1 MTKLKG
7 LFLGSAA
14 AILAVTGA
22 QAADPPVEVWDYV
35 RICDAYGTKYYYIP
49 QTETCLRIGG
59 YTQWRARYDHG
70 DEMNRG
76 RNQLREDW
84 NNANRVDTEFDML
97 GRARLWLDAREE
109 TEWGTLRAY
118 MEFEAND
125 GGSLNMRH
133 AYLQILGFT
142 AGHTDT
148 TMNFGT
154 GGGPNYGTISGDNG
168 VSRNQLIRYEV
179 PFGNGFSVAVAAEES
194 DNTDT
199 GIVGWNNQGTAALAD
214 DIAVGGAIANNG
226 GDDAPDAA
234 ARIRVDQ
241 GWGSAQVSGIVRSV
255 QVFESNLGVAD
266 WGEEDEVGYALRAGL
281 KLNLNFLP
289 NGGTI
294 GGMFTWTHGASNWA
308 ADYAPDA
315 VYNVFNNDIEL
326 VDTWS
331 ARGALEVG
339 LSPTL
344 SAGIFGGYTTVVDV
358 EDTLVAPGDRQTE
371 TWWNVGFAATW
382 SPVNNLD
389 IGLDV
394 IYDHEEDSIWT
405 GITPANTKI
414 ITEDSENVWR
424 VIVGATR
431 TF

>member
-49 QTETCLRIGG
+49 GTETCLRIGG
-59 YTQWRARYDHG
+59 YTQWRAAYTHND
-70 DEMNRG
+70 DRG
-76 RNQLREDW
+76 RGFNL
-84 NNANRVDTEFDML
+84 NANDNQTDFDML

-125 GGSLNMRH
+125 AGSLNMRH

-154 GGGPNYGTISGDNG
+154 GGGPNYGTISGDGG

-194 DNTDT
+194 DNTDGT
-199 GIVGWNNQGTAALAD
+199 SGIVGGITG
-214 DIAVGGAIANNG
+214 GGAAINVAG
-226 GDDAPDAA
+226 GDDVPDVAG
-234 ARIRVDQ
+234 RLRVDQ
-241 GWGSAQVSGIVRSV
+241 GWGSAQLSGIIRDV
-255 QVFESNLGVAD
+255 QESLGA
-266 WGEEDEVGYALRAGL
+266 EDSEVGYAVRAGL

-294 GGMFTWTHGASNWA
+294 GGMFTYTSGASNWA

-315 VYNVFNNDIEL
+315 YIDATGDLELIE
-326 VDTWS
+326 TWS

-339 LSPTL
+339 VTPTL
-344 SAGIFGGYTTVVDV
+344 SAGVFGGYTTVLDI
-358 EDTLVAPGDRQTE
+358 EDPIRLLGVNGFRHTE
-371 TWWNVGFAATW
+371 TWWNVGMAATW
-382 SPVNNLD
+382 SPINNLD

-394 IYDHEEDSIWT
+394 IYDHEEDAVYDL
-405 GITPANTKI
+405 ANDAI
-414 ITEDSENVWR
+414 DEDSEDVWR